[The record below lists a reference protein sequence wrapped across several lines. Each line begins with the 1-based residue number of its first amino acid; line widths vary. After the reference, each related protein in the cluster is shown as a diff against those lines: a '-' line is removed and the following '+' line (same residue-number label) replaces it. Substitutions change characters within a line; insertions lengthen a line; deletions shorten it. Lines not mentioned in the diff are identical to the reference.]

1 MAKNRIQV
9 DFTGLEIQPTL
20 KGAPVK
26 VDLTDVIA
34 EEVYQHARTLAAHK
48 LALKIDEG
56 KGKVDLDEAEIRIVL
71 ASIVDLKYYAQMA
84 IKKVLNDEK
93 EL

>member
-1 MAKNRIQV
+1 
-9 DFTGLEIQPTL
+9 
-20 KGAPVK
+20 
-26 VDLTDVIA
+26 
-34 EEVYQHARTLAAHK
+34 
-48 LALKIDEG
+48 LKIDEG